1 MYVCICNAFTDRH
14 VKQVLEQGGRSP
26 ACVFRARGC
35 QPQCGKCV
43 PTLREML
50 GEHRQGDG
58 LEPALLAA
66 E

>member
-14 VKQVLEQGGRSP
+14 VKEHVKDGAKTP

-35 QPQCGKCV
+35 APQCGKCI
-43 PTLREML
+43 PTLREIVD
-50 GEHRQGDG
+50 EHLNAVPIGG
-58 LEPALLAA
+58 LMAA